1 MAKILIAVTSHD
13 HYETRSLPTGLWL
26 SELVHFYDVAKAAG
40 HDMTIVSPQG
50 GVTPIDPESLKPL
63 MMDAT
68 TKSYYEDR
76 TFMELL
82 QATIPMLK
90 VAADDYDAIYL
101 TGGHGTMF
109 DFTDNITLQKLIA
122 DFYQQDKLVSAVC
135 HGPCG
140 LLNVKLDNGEYL
152 IKGKKMTGY
161 SWVEEYMAFRQND
174 VPFNLQESIAERGAD
189 YDKALLPMTSHICL
203 DGKLLTGQNPMSTKK
218 LAEKAM
224 EMLV

>member
-1 MAKILIAVTSHD
+1 MAKILIGVTSHD
-13 HYETRSLPTGLWL
+13 HYETRDIPTGLWL
-26 SELVHFYDVAKAAG
+26 SELVHFYDIAKKAG
-40 HDMTIVSPQG
+40 HDMTIISPKG

-68 TKSYYEDR
+68 TKSYYEDPA
-76 TFMELL
+76 FMALL

-90 VAADDYDAIYL
+90 VAADDFDAIYL

-109 DFTDNITLQKLIA
+109 DFTDNVTLQKLIA

-135 HGPCG
+135 HGPAG
-140 LLNVKLDNGEYL
+140 LVNVKLDNGDYL
-152 IKGKKMTGY
+152 IKGKKVTGY

-174 VPFNLQESIAERGAD
+174 VPFNLQEVMSERGAD
-189 YDKALLPMTSHICL
+189 YDKALLPMTSHICV

-224 EMLV
+224 EMLI